1 MLGQLSSGSK
11 ATWKKEHQAALE
23 ELLHY
28 LTTPPLLTYPDPNL
42 PYILHTDAC
51 QDGLGAVLYQKQ
63 NNQLRVIAYASRTL
77 TSATQNYYMHS
88 GKLEF
93 LALKW
98 VISDH
103 FRDYLYYS
111 PPFVVY
117 TDNNPLTYVLTS
129 AKLNATLHWWVGELT
144 DFKFSVRYRPG
155 KAHADADGLSRMPLD
170 MKAYMAS
177 CTEEVSAEA
186 ISAVITESTHPVC
199 QKTAWVTHQLLLL
212 TMY

>member
-1 MLGQLSSGSK
+1 
-11 ATWKKEHQAALE
+11 
-23 ELLHY
+23 
-28 LTTPPLLTYPDPNL
+28 
-42 PYILHTDAC
+42 
-51 QDGLGAVLYQKQ
+51 
-63 NNQLRVIAYASRTL
+63 
-77 TSATQNYYMHS
+77 MHS

-98 VISDH
+98 AISDH

-129 AKLNATLHWWVGELT
+129 AKLNATGHRWVGELA
-144 DFKFSVRYRPG
+144 DFKFSIRYHPG
-155 KAHADADGLSRMPLD
+155 KAHADADGLSCMPLD

-186 ISAVITESTHPVC
+186 ISAVITASTHQVC
-199 QKTAWVTHQLLLL
+199 QKTVWVTSITSPDNALKDNNHVPDQLTPVKVEQIDLLDAQL
-212 TMY
+212 EDRDIEPIISYMKKSVKPTRICHM